1 MSVERDKTGLRRC
14 KQRGR
19 SQSCCL
25 LRRRRRER
33 EKTHKSR
40 RHGERPSGPSGR
52 GYDRASVWFRASEAG
67 TGRGCFD
74 HRW

>member
-25 LRRRRRER
+25 LRRRRQ
-33 EKTHKSR
+33 EKRQAQAGTLKSR
-40 RHGERPSGPSGR
+40 RHSVRPSGR
-52 GYDRASVWFRASEAG
+52 GARGEA
-67 TGRGCFD
+67 TIEHLVPSQRSR
-74 HRW
+74 HRPGVF